1 MVMMKSWS
9 AGRQEFSKMAFSRHT
24 VKDREIDWE
33 REEEE
38 EEEGNESLSFF
49 FWPELCGL
57 RRPKSSTLLLRP
69 KCNSIT
75 TRVRALCHRSRPRA
89 SYKHTHTHTH
99 EFFRDS
105 PALKGGPLAVAGKI
119 VPRHTHVQT
128 TFLFFSDATKRRHF
142 FFFSGWIIFF
152 LICQR
157 VVINEILLSQSIC
170 FVQCFF
176 KNEFEEIFFCLT
188 IRDFLKLLKRELT
201 NAKCLNWIVI
211 LPLKTHF
218 ANHFKK
224 REREMWN

>member
-89 SYKHTHTHTH
+89 SYKHTHTHTS
-99 EFFRDS
+99 FFVIHLPSR
-105 PALKGGPLAVAGKI
+105 GGPLAVAGKI

-128 TFLFFSDATKRRHF
+128 TFLFFRRHKASA
-142 FFFSGWIIFF
+142 FFSF
-152 LICQR
+152 L
-157 VVINEILLSQSIC
+157 VE
-170 FVQCFF
+170 
-176 KNEFEEIFFCLT
+176 
-188 IRDFLKLLKRELT
+188 
-201 NAKCLNWIVI
+201 
-211 LPLKTHF
+211 
-218 ANHFKK
+218 
-224 REREMWN
+224 